1 MVLDRI
7 QCDNAIKEIIS
18 DKTKLKE
25 LPKMLL
31 LNQKLN
37 SKDSYEHLEL
47 RKKCLNDLDCKFIY
61 ASDSAPA
68 NIYGTPKI
76 HKLTDS
82 DSFHKL
88 RPIVSSAGTYNYN
101 LAKYLCNLL
110 SHHLPEQYSGNDT
123 FTFV

>member
-47 RKKCLNDLDCKFIY
+47 RKN
-61 ASDSAPA
+61 
-68 NIYGTPKI
+68 
-76 HKLTDS
+76 
-82 DSFHKL
+82 
-88 RPIVSSAGTYNYN
+88 V
-101 LAKYLCNLL
+101 
-110 SHHLPEQYSGNDT
+110 
-123 FTFV
+123 